1 MSNASKPT
9 LLGIC
14 FRVYLLRPLIHYNV
28 CAHHAR
34 RVALPIRLKDL
45 LKSLSQGVTHP
56 AQLAASVFPHLRRHD
71 RLLALPSSFA
81 VFLPSPQSLPSLP
94 TSAAAIQSSAVGLAD
109 RIRNAVAFALAALTL
124 PFELAQQ
131 ECRAK
136 RRRLQRVRDQRASV
150 LGALAQQR
158 EVLQA
163 ALATDDLRGSLAAC
177 INSLQRTAHLRDES
191 TSFDTNSP
199 VDALRVTFAQ
209 LLPDHQHAHS
219 SLLSSYL
226 ARPGRLTRIWPKIV
240 FLPPLVLFAVR
251 ALYNR
256 KSSLAE
262 LYEEAKETVRGFV
275 RGWILDPLADI
286 VRTVR
291 AGSDEDAA
299 GIIIR
304 KEGVKADL
312 DSLERMAV
320 SLAQDK
326 LAYTPA
332 QVDALRTQIAAGDLT
347 PVLEIYEADI
357 RTPLRSAL
365 TGTLLRSVFIQVQKA
380 KVDIDQALTGIDKLI
395 KSQELTFAFVG
406 VAPALVVA
414 YVLGGYLRTAL
425 SGTAARLG
433 LPGAQRHQDRY
444 GGRTERARVAA
455 VMRRVER
462 LLVRQGAKSEV
473 STAESG
479 VAGVGEVTPL
489 THGLLLVS
497 LAHLRAYAVQW
508 LPAHKGF
515 LREDGPGVGLG
526 LIGTSPDVEPS
537 SSTGVPASLVQED
550 REPEEAEEV
559 GDEGEEGANGGGDEY
574 TGGDTGMREGFL
586 EDVGD
591 LEDPRLARED
601 RLRVVDRMWRCWG
614 ARLGWGVGGA

>member
-1 MSNASKPT
+1 MTAFERVPSNLRERLARFTDGQTRLIGGSSDT
-9 LLGIC
+9 
-14 FRVYLLRPLIHYNV
+14 VYIPG
-28 CAHHAR
+28 
-34 RVALPIRLKDL
+34 
-45 LKSLSQGVTHP
+45 KSRDAFMDV
-56 AQLAASVFPHLRRHD
+56 
-71 RLLALPSSFA
+71 LALFLETNCFLEIA
-81 VFLPSPQSLPSLP
+81 VP
-94 TSAAAIQSSAVGLAD
+94 TALHLVVPPNEDILFVDHWWIWEPPFNAQFVRQKWEAGLEVDTFHTFHWGEKGAD
-109 RIRNAVAFALAALTL
+109 GVWKGNHSHVADERIFRIFPWHFDNIILDVAFDGRY
-124 PFELAQQ
+124 P
-131 ECRAK
+131 
-136 RRRLQRVRDQRASV
+136 
-150 LGALAQQR
+150 QR
-158 EVLQA
+158 EVLQT

-177 INSLQRTAHLRDES
+177 VNSLQRTAHLGDES

-199 VDALRVTFAQ
+199 FDALRVTFAQ
-209 LLPDHQHAHS
+209 LLPDHQRAHS

-262 LYEEAKETVRGFV
+262 LHEEAKETVHGFV

-444 GGRTERARVAA
+444 GGRTERARVAV

-462 LLVRQGAKSEV
+462 LLVQQGAK
-473 STAESG
+473 SG

-508 LPAHKGF
+508 LRAHKGF
-515 LREDGPGVGLG
+515 LREDGPGIGLG

-550 REPEEAEEV
+550 SEPEEAEEV
-559 GDEGEEGANGGGDEY
+559 RDEGEEGANGGGDEY